1 MKSKDWDQVGIKSYM
16 AIGLI
21 AYLVVSTMMFVA
33 LMVLDSASA
42 SELAMQNVIATI
54 VQATLAAAALFGV
67 SIAVLYVAKN
77 TDRNTERQALA
88 HELAAETASLNRI
101 EKYLLEVITPLWNV
115 KNAIDDMFVFAKSES
130 TRLSGFCVL
139 DVEDARILQ
148 QAISNDSEAGVIF
161 TEEEDRKFFDIYI
174 ISSILSGRK
183 ITTFGLD
190 RNKILDG
197 AYKAYKDNPD
207 QFYREIQSY
216 DSRIKKNQSAV
227 NLHYENV
234 RPVKE
239 KEGILID
246 LVNNGG
252 MEKPYAD
259 KNNKL
264 GKYPNYDTTIMI
276 LSWYFL
282 EHAGDAN
289 MQRLDFLDIIR
300 RNKEFCGLVNPQ
312 ENVYC
317 ESEIQSA
324 QLAIEPEGCKI
335 QADGSISLEDKARE
349 NRRGCEEEKS
359 NEDAAN
365 YHDDVEKGFT
375 GTMAEWESLR
385 DISGINR
392 LFTEIYCDKVLGVE
406 AEKYLEKTLASLND
420 LARIMNETVK
430 LLNDN
435 IVPASYVTACLKM
448 MYKEPERKFTP
459 SSIETAVSAHA
470 LQIELF
476 TKNIMKIDRYTALST
491 IQNNGLVDCHGKVFM
506 RLSLAIVN
514 VTPYVI
520 LDLIKPIEIE
530 NIKRKEL
537 AEKGKQKHIKE
548 DTRSPFIDALKLSK
562 GFIRAELNYTEIQ
575 PLDSIQKVLDTSIF
589 GMSDEFWELTK
600 EWREVD
606 TPL

>member
-216 DSRIKKNQSAV
+216 DSRIKK
-227 NLHYENV
+227 
-234 RPVKE
+234 
-239 KEGILID
+239 
-246 LVNNGG
+246 
-252 MEKPYAD
+252 
-259 KNNKL
+259 
-264 GKYPNYDTTIMI
+264 
-276 LSWYFL
+276 
-282 EHAGDAN
+282 
-289 MQRLDFLDIIR
+289 
-300 RNKEFCGLVNPQ
+300 
-312 ENVYC
+312 
-317 ESEIQSA
+317 
-324 QLAIEPEGCKI
+324 
-335 QADGSISLEDKARE
+335 
-349 NRRGCEEEKS
+349 
-359 NEDAAN
+359 
-365 YHDDVEKGFT
+365 
-375 GTMAEWESLR
+375 
-385 DISGINR
+385 
-392 LFTEIYCDKVLGVE
+392 
-406 AEKYLEKTLASLND
+406 
-420 LARIMNETVK
+420 
-430 LLNDN
+430 
-435 IVPASYVTACLKM
+435 
-448 MYKEPERKFTP
+448 
-459 SSIETAVSAHA
+459 
-470 LQIELF
+470 
-476 TKNIMKIDRYTALST
+476 
-491 IQNNGLVDCHGKVFM
+491 
-506 RLSLAIVN
+506 
-514 VTPYVI
+514 
-520 LDLIKPIEIE
+520 
-530 NIKRKEL
+530 
-537 AEKGKQKHIKE
+537 
-548 DTRSPFIDALKLSK
+548 
-562 GFIRAELNYTEIQ
+562 IRA
-575 PLDSIQKVLDTSIF
+575 P
-589 GMSDEFWELTK
+589 
-600 EWREVD
+600 
-606 TPL
+606 